1 MNEEAAKAV
10 NDLIVEVSKNEQ
22 TKTNPDLLRELN
34 GLVGTMVFHNRQRV
48 LLTKSK
54 RLSYAYL

>member
-10 NDLIVEVSKNEQ
+10 NDLIVEVAKNEQ

-34 GLVGTMVFHNRQRV
+34 GLVGTMVFHNR
-48 LLTKSK
+48 
-54 RLSYAYL
+54 